1 MTPDDPPAWA
11 AALLAALSLL
21 VAAAGAWGVC
31 VLLWDEDDRARDL
44 RRQLKGDES

>member
-1 MTPDDPPAWA
+1 MIPDDPPAWL

-31 VLLWDEDDRARDL
+31 VLLWDEDDRTARDL
-44 RRQLKGDES
+44 RRRLRRRD